1 MPTDELRCSFDT
13 RAKES
18 TPSTPYGEERWLAV
32 RNLTS
37 NNEWSYVSFS
47 GLPDLGSVVPNAYIR
62 VWLKGANWSGGPH
75 DLVVRRVVEKWKESQ
90 LTWSNVPDVDAGVS
104 ASVSVTNGV
113 DGQSVDI
120 PVTAILAGVMT
131 GDLWYGFRLG
141 TTTSVTTTQ
150 RQIYSS
156 EAADPAMRPLLVVE
170 YSTLPDAPVDL
181 NPSGGKRVSIA
192 KPTFGWQ
199 FRDPDGDE
207 QGSFQVQIEDNAT
220 VQADG
225 SFATPEYDSGWIPT
239 NAEEFDST
247 LAGTGGALPTFVAA
261 GTIAS
266 GTGDI
271 TPGLPAGWALNDIL
285 LVVAEAGAGDPA
297 LAAPTGYAHVT
308 GSPVSATQTRLH
320 VFWKRSTAVE
330 SAPLLVDTGNHQSA
344 RMIAVRGCRTTGNPW
359 EITQTS
365 SESVVDTTGSATGP
379 TTTQANDFIVIAA
392 SSDYDPAAD
401 DTVGYSAWTNAALG
415 SLTEQIDNRS
425 TAGGGGTLGVA
436 TGTKATAGAVGATT
450 YTLANAGNKAHLV
463 IALAP
468 TTSGGPTWAGISAD
482 ATRWWIVR
490 ARDEMGNTSPWA
502 DVQSFIRTT
511 KGTLAISSPTNG
523 GTVEETTPPIITTL
537 TGRAQEAISY
547 LLEQFVTADSE
558 WVEVWSQGRRAAP
571 ANSAAAYSFGVPSGK
586 ITAAS
591 TNYRLTVRSWDDQD
605 RDATPG
611 DPVYVQAQSTFTF
624 ARSATPSPVTVLTA
638 AAEASS
644 GPGVKLTFNR
654 AVGQAAPDY
663 FALVVDSVRVMDRID
678 PVNIIDGGSPIV
690 FSMVWYGAE
699 PYDAHTYEVEAV
711 TFVSGVLKH
720 SQGNDTEVFTAK
732 PTGIWLLDDNDPPYR
747 PASPPRRVRF
757 TGTTSPSLG
766 IAESGATYHA
776 VGRRDPVTIIDAIS
790 GYEGTVVGRIRA
802 DDAAQ
807 SGGIATFRWM
817 KRPRNVG
824 RQLRLIAGGLSV
836 PVELGVVDQFTPV
849 DDAGQDTTGAIKA
862 YDVSFAVTQ
871 VDEFGEVD

>member
-18 TPSTPYGEERWLAV
+18 TPTTPYGEERWLAV

-37 NNEWSYVSFS
+37 NNEWSYISFS
-47 GLPDLGSVVPNAYIR
+47 GLPDLGSVVPNAYVR

-104 ASVSVTNGV
+104 ATVSVTNGV

-141 TTTSVTTTQ
+141 TTTSATTTQ

-156 EAADPAMRPLLVVE
+156 EAADPALRPLLVVE

-181 NPSGGKRVSIA
+181 SPSGGKRVSIL

-207 QGSFQVQIEDNAT
+207 QAAFQIQIEDNAT
-220 VQADG
+220 VQTDG

-239 NAEEFDST
+239 SSEEFDSS
-247 LAGTGGALPTFVAA
+247 LSGTGGALPTFVAA
-261 GTIAS
+261 GTVAS

-271 TPGLPAGWALNDIL
+271 TPGLPAGWASNDIL
-285 LVVAEAGAGDPA
+285 LVFCESGTADPPPA
-297 LAAPTGYAHVT
+297 VPTGYAHVT
-308 GSPVSATQTRLH
+308 GSSISTTGTRLT
-320 VFWKRSTAVE
+320 VFWKRSTSVE
-330 SAPLLVDTGNHQSA
+330 SAPLIADTGNHQSA
-344 RMIAVRGCRTTGNPW
+344 RMIAVRGCRTTSNPW

-365 SESVVDTTGSATGP
+365 VEAVVDTSGSATGP
-379 TTTQANDFIVIAA
+379 TTTQANCFIVIAA
-392 SSDYDPAAD
+392 SSDYDPAGD

-425 TAGGGGTLGVA
+425 AAGGGGGLGVA
-436 TGTKATAGAVGATT
+436 TGTKASAGAVGATT
-450 YTLANAGNKAHLV
+450 YTLANAANKAHLV

-482 ATRWWIVR
+482 ADRWWIVR
-490 ARDEMGNTSPWA
+490 AKDEMGNTSPWA
-502 DVQSFIRTT
+502 DVQAFHRTT

-547 LLEQFVTADSE
+547 TLEQFVTADSE

-586 ITAAS
+586 ITAAA

-605 RDATPG
+605 RDSTPG
-611 DPVYVQAQSTFTF
+611 DPAYVQAQSTFTF

-638 AAEASS
+638 AAEANS
-644 GPGVKLTFNR
+644 GPGVLLTFNR
-654 AVGQAAPDY
+654 AVGQASPDY
-663 FALVVDSVRVMDRID
+663 FALMVDSVRVMDRID
-678 PVNIIDGGSPIV
+678 PADIIDGGSPIV
-690 FSMVWYGAE
+690 FSFVYYGAE
-699 PYDAHTYEVEAV
+699 PYTSHTFEVEAV
-711 TFVSGVLKH
+711 TFASSVLKH
-720 SQGNDTEVFTAK
+720 SQSNATAAFT
-732 PTGIWLLDDNDPPYR
+732 PTPSGAWLLDADNPPYR
-747 PASPPRRVRF
+747 PASPPRRVRL
-757 TGTTSPSLG
+757 GPGVSVSLG
-766 IAESGATYHA
+766 IAESGATYHV
-776 VGRRDPVTIIDAIS
+776 VGRRDPVTIIDAIA
-790 GYEGTVVGRIRA
+790 GYEGTVSGRIHMA
-802 DDAAQ
+802 DPLEAGVNSVANL
-807 SGGIATFRWM
+807 RWM
-817 KRPRNVG
+817 KRPRNIG
-824 RQLRLIAGGLSV
+824 RRYQFIATGLSI
-836 PVELGVVDQFTPV
+836 PVELGVVDQFNPV
-849 DDAGQDTTGAIKA
+849 GDAGAVRA
-862 YDVSFAVTQ
+862 YDVSYAVTQ
-871 VDEFGEVD
+871 IDEFGEVD